1 MTVNDVITELKAHG
15 SESVKKIWLNHGIKE
30 PFFGVKI
37 EYLKGIQKKVKKNH
51 ALALGLFATGNADA
65 MYLAALI
72 ADDAAMTK
80 EDLQCW
86 VRAALSQNMNEYAVP
101 WVAAG
106 SKHGYALALEWIDA
120 VEEHIQTAGWATLA
134 GIVSM
139 TPDTS
144 LDLPALRGLLDRAA
158 ASIHGAANRVRYT
171 MNGFVIAVGSYVAPL
186 TAEAMATG
194 RKMGVV
200 TVNMSGTACK
210 VPDAAAYITKVSEKG
225 KLGVKKK
232 GVKC

>member
-80 EDLQCW
+80 EDLQRW
-86 VRAALSQNMNEYAVP
+86 VRAAVSQNINEYAVP
-101 WVAAG
+101 WVATG
-106 SKHGYALALEWIDA
+106 NKHGYTLALEWIDA
-120 VEEHIQTAGWATLA
+120 SEAHIQAAGWATLS
-134 GIVSM
+134 GIVSV

-144 LDLPALRGLLDRAA
+144 LDLTALRGLLVRVA

-171 MNGFVIAVGSYVAPL
+171 MNGFVIAVGSYVTPL
-186 TAEAMATG
+186 TAEAMAAG

-200 TVNMSGTACK
+200 TVDMAGTACK
-210 VPDAAAYITKVSEKG
+210 VPDAAVYITKVSEKG